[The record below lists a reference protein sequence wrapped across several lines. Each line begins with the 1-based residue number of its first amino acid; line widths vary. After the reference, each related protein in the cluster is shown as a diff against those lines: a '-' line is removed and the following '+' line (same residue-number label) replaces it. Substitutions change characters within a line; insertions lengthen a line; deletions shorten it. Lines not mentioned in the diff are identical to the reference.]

1 MLQLA
6 IPSSRGII
14 RYPLKDAPE
23 RVRELL
29 REGLLVRD
37 ALGCRSRCRFVA
49 RLGEGDVV
57 EERPG
62 FGAFRVQD
70 VVQAQPGEVAGWVRC
85 ALE

>member
-1 MLQLA
+1 VLQLA